1 MITNPYI
8 AEFIG
13 TAILLFLGNGIVA
26 NVSLNKTKASKQM
39 TPWILIT
46 TAWGLAVFTAAF
58 ITGQFS
64 GAHLN
69 PAVTIG
75 LAFAGK
81 FSTELIC
88 GYIISQLLGGIFGS
102 WLVYIIYIDH
112 YRETSDESSVM
123 GTFCTSPAIRNYKN
137 NFFSELMGTF
147 ILVFG
152 VLYMAKPNIII
163 EGTSVENFGIGALE
177 ALPVGLLV
185 WVIGLSLGGTTGYAI
200 NPARDL
206 GPRITY
212 QLLPRKNKISD
223 WAYSWVPVLG
233 PLCGGTLAGL
243 LFVFLQYVVAK

>member
-69 PAVTIG
+69 PAVTLG

-147 ILVFG
+147 VLVFG

-223 WAYSWVPVLG
+223 WAYSWIPVLG
-233 PLCGGTLAGL
+233 PLCGGALAGL
-243 LFVFLQYVVAK
+243 LFVFLQ

>member
-1 MITNPYI
+1 MINNPYI

-13 TAILLFLGNGIVA
+13 TAILLFLGNAIVA

-69 PAVTIG
+69 PAVTVG

-112 YRETSDESSVM
+112 YKETTDESSVI

-152 VLYMAKPNIII
+152 VLYMVKPNIII
-163 EGTSVENFGIGALE
+163 EGASIENFGIGSLE

-212 QLLPRKNKISD
+212 QLIPRKNKISD

-233 PLCGGTLAGL
+233 PLCGGALAGL
-243 LFVFLQYVVAK
+243 LFIYLQ

>member
-1 MITNPYI
+1 MINNPYI

-13 TAILLFLGNGIVA
+13 TAILLFLGNAIVA

-69 PAVTIG
+69 PAVTVG

-147 ILVFG
+147 VLVFG

-233 PLCGGTLAGL
+233 PLCGGALAGL
-243 LFVFLQYVVAK
+243 LFVYLQ

>member
-69 PAVTIG
+69 PAVTLG

-147 ILVFG
+147 VLVFG
-152 VLYMAKPNIII
+152 VLYMAIPNIII

-233 PLCGGTLAGL
+233 PLCGGALAGL
-243 LFVFLQYVVAK
+243 LFVFLQ

>member
-112 YRETSDESSVM
+112 YKETSDESSVM

-147 ILVFG
+147 VLVFG

-233 PLCGGTLAGL
+233 PLCGGALAGL
-243 LFVFLQYVVAK
+243 LFVFLQ

>member
-69 PAVTIG
+69 PAVTLG

-112 YRETSDESSVM
+112 YKETSDESSVM

-147 ILVFG
+147 VLVFG

-233 PLCGGTLAGL
+233 PLCGGALAGL
-243 LFVFLQYVVAK
+243 LFVFLQ

>member
-69 PAVTIG
+69 PAVTLG

-243 LFVFLQYVVAK
+243 LFVFLQ

>member
-69 PAVTIG
+69 PAVTLG

-147 ILVFG
+147 VLVFG

-163 EGTSVENFGIGALE
+163 EGTSVENYGIGALE

-233 PLCGGTLAGL
+233 PLCGGALAGL
-243 LFVFLQYVVAK
+243 LFVFLQ

>member
-1 MITNPYI
+1 MNNPYI

-39 TPWILIT
+39 TPWVLIT

-69 PAVTIG
+69 PAVTVG

-81 FSTELIC
+81 FSTEFIC
-88 GYIISQLLGGIFGS
+88 GYIISQILGAIFGS

-152 VLYMAKPNIII
+152 VLYMVKPNIII
-163 EGTSVENFGIGALE
+163 EGTSVENFGIGSLE
-177 ALPVGLLV
+177 ALPVGILV

-212 QLLPRKNKISD
+212 QLIPRKNKISD

-233 PLCGGTLAGL
+233 PLCGGILAGL
-243 LFVFLQYVVAK
+243 LFVYLQ

>member
-163 EGTSVENFGIGALE
+163 ESTSVENFGIGALE

-233 PLCGGTLAGL
+233 PLCGGALAGL
-243 LFVFLQYVVAK
+243 LFVFLQ

>member
-1 MITNPYI
+1 MINNPYI

-26 NVSLNKTKASKQM
+26 NVSLNKTKGSKQM

-69 PAVTIG
+69 PAVTLG

-88 GYIISQLLGGIFGS
+88 GYIISQVLGGIFGS

-112 YRETSDESSVM
+112 YRDTSDESSVM

-152 VLYMAKPNIII
+152 VLYMVKPNIII
-163 EGTSVENFGIGALE
+163 EGTSVENFGIGSLE

-212 QLLPRKNKISD
+212 QLIPRKNKISD
-223 WAYSWVPVLG
+223 WAYSWIPVLG
-233 PLCGGTLAGL
+233 PLCGGVLAGL
-243 LFVFLQYVVAK
+243 LFVYLQ

>member
-112 YRETSDESSVM
+112 YRETSDEISVM

-147 ILVFG
+147 VLVFG

-233 PLCGGTLAGL
+233 PLCGGALAGL
-243 LFVFLQYVVAK
+243 LFVFLQ

>member
-147 ILVFG
+147 VLVFG

-212 QLLPRKNKISD
+212 QILPRKNKISD

-233 PLCGGTLAGL
+233 PLCGGALAGL
-243 LFVFLQYVVAK
+243 LFVFLQ

>member
-1 MITNPYI
+1 MINNPYI

-13 TAILLFLGNGIVA
+13 TAILLFLGNAIVA

-69 PAVTIG
+69 PAVTVG

-112 YRETSDESSVM
+112 YKETSDESSVM

-152 VLYMAKPNIII
+152 VLYMVKPNIII
-163 EGTSVENFGIGALE
+163 EGASVENFGIGALE

-233 PLCGGTLAGL
+233 PLCGGALAGL
-243 LFVFLQYVVAK
+243 LFRYLQ

>member
-88 GYIISQLLGGIFGS
+88 GYIISQLLGGIFGG

-147 ILVFG
+147 VLVFG

-233 PLCGGTLAGL
+233 PLCGGALAGL
-243 LFVFLQYVVAK
+243 LFVFLQ

>member
-1 MITNPYI
+1 MINNPYI

-69 PAVTIG
+69 PAVTVG

-112 YRETSDESSVM
+112 YKETSDESSVM

-152 VLYMAKPNIII
+152 VLYMVKPNIII
-163 EGTSVENFGIGALE
+163 EGASVENFGIGSLE

-212 QLLPRKNKISD
+212 QLIPRKNKISD

-233 PLCGGTLAGL
+233 PLCGGALAGL
-243 LFVFLQYVVAK
+243 LFIYLQ

>member
-152 VLYMAKPNIII
+152 VLYKTPKTRINVPI
-163 EGTSVENFGIGALE
+163 N
-177 ALPVGLLV
+177 
-185 WVIGLSLGGTTGYAI
+185 SL
-200 NPARDL
+200 
-206 GPRITY
+206 
-212 QLLPRKNKISD
+212 KK
-223 WAYSWVPVLG
+223 
-233 PLCGGTLAGL
+233 
-243 LFVFLQYVVAK
+243 LFL

>member
-69 PAVTIG
+69 PAVTLG

-147 ILVFG
+147 VLVFG

-185 WVIGLSLGGTTGYAI
+185 WVIGLSLGGSTGYAI

-212 QLLPRKNKISD
+212 QLLPRKNKIYD

-233 PLCGGTLAGL
+233 PLFGGALAGL
-243 LFVFLQYVVAK
+243 LFVFLQ

>member
-1 MITNPYI
+1 MINNPYI

-13 TAILLFLGNGIVA
+13 TAILLFLGNAIVA

-69 PAVTIG
+69 PAVTVG

-112 YRETSDESSVM
+112 YKETTDESSVI

-152 VLYMAKPNIII
+152 VLYMVKPNIII
-163 EGTSVENFGIGALE
+163 EGASVENFGIGSLE

-212 QLLPRKNKISD
+212 QLIPRKNKISD

-233 PLCGGTLAGL
+233 PLCGGALAGL
-243 LFVFLQYVVAK
+243 LFVYLQ

>member
-147 ILVFG
+147 VLVFG

-233 PLCGGTLAGL
+233 PLCGGALAGL
-243 LFVFLQYVVAK
+243 LFVFIQ

>member
-46 TAWGLAVFTAAF
+46 PAWGLAVFTAAF

-147 ILVFG
+147 VLVFG

-233 PLCGGTLAGL
+233 PLCGGALAGL
-243 LFVFLQYVVAK
+243 LFVFLQ

>member
-1 MITNPYI
+1 MINNPYI

-69 PAVTIG
+69 PAVTLG

-88 GYIISQLLGGIFGS
+88 GYIISQVLGGIFGS

-112 YRETSDESSVM
+112 YRDTSDESSVM

-152 VLYMAKPNIII
+152 VLYMVKPNIII
-163 EGTSVENFGIGALE
+163 EGTSVENFGIGSLE

-206 GPRITY
+206 GPRIAY
-212 QLLPRKNKISD
+212 QLIPRKNKISD

-233 PLCGGTLAGL
+233 PLCGGILAGL
-243 LFVFLQYVVAK
+243 LFVYLQ